1 MLLVIDVSNTN
12 MVLGVFNGENLVANW
27 RLSTKSGRTADET
40 GLLIC
45 SLFAYSD
52 VSVGDIEAIIVSSA
66 CAGCVYSTLNGI
78 KKFLKKRP
86 DCGACRSEN
95 RYQPADGKPEG
106 NGDRPYCQPCG
117 GV

>member
-27 RLSTKSGRTADET
+27 RLSAKSGRTADET

-52 VSVGDIEAIIVSSA
+52 VSPRVILRQS
-66 CAGCVYSTLNGI
+66 L
-78 KKFLKKRP
+78 FPLL
-86 DCGACRSEN
+86 CRM
-95 RYQPADGKPEG
+95 
-106 NGDRPYCQPCG
+106 
-117 GV
+117 

>member
-45 SLFAYSD
+45 SLFEYSD
-52 VSVGDIEAIIVSSA
+52 VSVCDIEAIIVSSVVPDVCIPHSMA
-66 CAGCVYSTLNGI
+66 
-78 KKFLKKRP
+78 LK
-86 DCGACRSEN
+86 N
-95 RYQPADGKPEG
+95 F
-106 NGDRPYCQPCG
+106 
-117 GV
+117 